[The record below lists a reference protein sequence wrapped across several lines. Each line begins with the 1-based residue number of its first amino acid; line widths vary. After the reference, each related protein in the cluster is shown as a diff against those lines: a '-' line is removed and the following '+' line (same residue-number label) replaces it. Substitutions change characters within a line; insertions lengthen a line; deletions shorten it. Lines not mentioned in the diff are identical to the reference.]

1 MYVKLGMDM
10 EEEDTAAALL
20 KLLEGKFRHGL
31 RGIKWIRWAL
41 IGNHTIPADTEE
53 PRRFC
58 LHKAVQG
65 SEHQCTPQQ
74 TSSMPQINTVLVDG
88 TPIQLKKVL
97 GLHMHLF
104 FTDCTPQT
112 PPVPGN

>member
-1 MYVKLGMDM
+1 M

-74 TSSMPQINTVLVDG
+74 TSSMPQTNTVLVDG

-104 FTDCTPQT
+104 FTDCTPHAD
-112 PPVPGN
+112 PSCAWELN